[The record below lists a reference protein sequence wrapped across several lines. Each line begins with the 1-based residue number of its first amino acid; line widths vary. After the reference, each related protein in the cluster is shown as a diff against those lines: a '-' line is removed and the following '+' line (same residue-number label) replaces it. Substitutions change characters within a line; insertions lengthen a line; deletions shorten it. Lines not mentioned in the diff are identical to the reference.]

1 MVDVITLAHSLTWTR
16 ILDKGQ
22 RPRWLLRNVEA
33 SLESIREAGVQ
44 SEVDGKAL
52 RAACPSVVSTGCC
65 TRTFGCRISSLARSA
80 SERGQSWLNMFAMK
94 CVK

>member
-33 SLESIREAGVQ
+33 SLESIRKAGVQ

-65 TRTFGCRISSLARSA
+65 TRDAEYPLWQDPPLKEDSHG
-80 SERGQSWLNMFAMK
+80 
-94 CVK
+94 